1 MYSRQQVACSKYQTM
16 ISLQRRAP
24 DTHLRRGIRRYALI
38 ILVSDCFDSLVTR
51 LAEKRMMLVILLL
64 ACALSITS
72 FGPSLYADAVSE
84 EESLFL
90 LTNQE
95 RASRGIATL
104 KRDALLL
111 QVARNY
117 SREMMEHQFFSHVS
131 EVDGSTLWDRIRRSG
146 YYDGYLGPIVIR
158 ENIALISGSANA
170 EGVHQ
175 GFMNSQGHRENLLA
189 ADVNEM
195 GVGITEGVFQSIFAS
210 IYVEVFAFHSRNQ
223 QEMIISASIDPNI
236 VAVQRGETATFKI
249 RVESNLQTTAT
260 IQVSN
265 LPPALL
271 WSIDKPSGTTPLDA
285 VLTIRTSSAPPG
297 TYSFNVL
304 VAASGLTKILS
315 SSITILQSTQTT
327 SQITT
332 SSTLATG
339 TTASI
344 TTSSSQMQTSTTST
358 THIATSTTSTTGTTT
373 IITSTTL
380 TTGATTAITTGSSQ
394 TGIATTPTTATQTTT
409 KSSTGN
415 ASSSTVHTDLT
426 TSTTTS
432 VTSSAIT
439 QTVSGSTSYQ
449 TTQTTSTLSSSSS
462 AITNQITE
470 TRTGITTIPLPPMRC
485 IIATAA
491 FGSELSPE
499 IQFLRT
505 FRDEIVMSTFGGRT
519 FITVFNAAYYSFS
532 PPIAGLIMN
541 YPLVA
546 HVVRVFL
553 YPLIATLHLTVLV
566 FDTAYFNTEL
576 AILFGGLFAS
586 SLIGAI
592 YLSPLVILIGLLR
605 SFYRK
610 TLNT

>member
-1 MYSRQQVACSKYQTM
+1 
-16 ISLQRRAP
+16 
-24 DTHLRRGIRRYALI
+24 
-38 ILVSDCFDSLVTR
+38 
-51 LAEKRMMLVILLL
+51 MLVILLL

-72 FGPSLYADAVSE
+72 FSQSLNADAVSE
-84 EESLFL
+84 EERLFL

-104 KRDALLL
+104 RRDALLS

-131 EVDGSTLWDRIRRSG
+131 EVDGSTLWDRISRSG
-146 YYDGYLGPIVIR
+146 YYDRYLGPIVIR

-175 GFMNSQGHRENLLA
+175 VFMNSQGHRENLLA
-189 ADVNEM
+189 ADINEM
-195 GVGITEGVFQSIFAS
+195 GVGITEGMFQSVFAS
-210 IYVEVFAFHSRNQ
+210 VYVEVFAFHSRNQ

-260 IQVSN
+260 IQISN
-265 LPPALL
+265 LPPTLL

-285 VLTIRTSSAPPG
+285 VLTIRTSSAPAG

-304 VAASGLTKILS
+304 VAASGMTKILS
-315 SSITILQSTQTT
+315 SSVTILQSTQTT
-327 SQITT
+327 TSQIAASTT
-332 SSTLATG
+332 LTTG
-339 TTASI
+339 TTTSI
-344 TTSSSQMQTSTTST
+344 TTSSSQMQTTTISTT
-358 THIATSTTSTTGTTT
+358 THVITGTTPAVETAT

-380 TTGATTAITTGSSQ
+380 TTGVTITIITSSSQ
-394 TGIATTPTTATQTTT
+394 TGITTIPTTVTQTTT
-409 KSSTGN
+409 KSSTTN
-415 ASSSTVHTDLT
+415 TSSSMAHTSLA

-432 VTSSAIT
+432 VTSSTII
-439 QTVSGSTSYQ
+439 QTVTGSTSHQTVQ
-449 TTQTTSTLSSSSS
+449 TTTTLSSSL
-462 AITNQITE
+462 ATVTNQITE

-505 FRDEIVMSTFGGRT
+505 FRDQIVMSTFGGRT
-519 FITVFNAAYYSFS
+519 FITIFNAAYYSFS
-532 PPIAGLIMN
+532 PPIAGLLMN

-546 HVVRVFL
+546 HIVRVLL

-576 AILFGGLFAS
+576 AILLGGLLAS
-586 SLIGAI
+586 SLIGVI

-605 SFYRK
+605 SFYRRS
-610 TLNT
+610 

>member
-1 MYSRQQVACSKYQTM
+1 
-16 ISLQRRAP
+16 
-24 DTHLRRGIRRYALI
+24 
-38 ILVSDCFDSLVTR
+38 
-51 LAEKRMMLVILLL
+51 MLVILLL

-72 FGPSLYADAVSE
+72 FSQSLNADAVSE
-84 EESLFL
+84 EERLFL

-104 KRDALLL
+104 RRDALLS

-131 EVDGSTLWDRIRRSG
+131 EVDGSTLWDRISRSG
-146 YYDGYLGPIVIR
+146 YYDRYLGPIVIR

-175 GFMNSQGHRENLLA
+175 VFMNSQGHRENLLA
-189 ADVNEM
+189 ADINEM
-195 GVGITEGVFQSIFAS
+195 GVGITEGMFQSVFAS
-210 IYVEVFAFHSRNQ
+210 VYVEVFAFHSRNQ

-260 IQVSN
+260 IQISN
-265 LPPALL
+265 LPPTLL

-285 VLTIRTSSAPPG
+285 VLTIRTSSAPTG

-304 VAASGLTKILS
+304 VAASGMTKILS
-315 SSITILQSTQTT
+315 SSVTILQSTQTT
-327 SQITT
+327 TSQIAASTT
-332 SSTLATG
+332 LTTG
-339 TTASI
+339 TTTSI
-344 TTSSSQMQTSTTST
+344 TTSSSQMQTTTISTT
-358 THIATSTTSTTGTTT
+358 THVITGTTPAVETAT

-380 TTGATTAITTGSSQ
+380 TTGVTITIITSSSQ
-394 TGIATTPTTATQTTT
+394 TGITTIPTTVTQTTT
-409 KSSTGN
+409 KSSTTN
-415 ASSSTVHTDLT
+415 TSSSMAHTSLA

-432 VTSSAIT
+432 VTSSTII
-439 QTVSGSTSYQ
+439 QTVTGSTSHQTMQ
-449 TTQTTSTLSSSSS
+449 TTTTLSSSL
-462 AITNQITE
+462 ATVTNQITE

-499 IQFLRT
+499 IPFLRT
-505 FRDEIVMSTFGGRT
+505 FRDQIVMSTFGGRT
-519 FITVFNAAYYSFS
+519 FITIFNAAYYSFS
-532 PPIAGLIMN
+532 PPIAGLLMN

-546 HVVRVFL
+546 HIVRVLL

-576 AILFGGLFAS
+576 AILLGGLLAS
-586 SLIGAI
+586 SLIGVI

-605 SFYRK
+605 SFYRRS
-610 TLNT
+610 